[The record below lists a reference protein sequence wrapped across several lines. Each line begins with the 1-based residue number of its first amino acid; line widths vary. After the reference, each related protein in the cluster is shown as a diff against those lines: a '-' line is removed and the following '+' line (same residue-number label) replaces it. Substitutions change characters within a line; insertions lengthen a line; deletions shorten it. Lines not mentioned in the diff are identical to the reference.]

1 MRIFAIVLLVAL
13 LALQYRLW
21 FSDSGVREL
30 GRLERAVAA
39 QQQEN
44 AELKARNAQL
54 AAEVLDLKQGMAAVE
69 ERARSDLGMI
79 GANES
84 FYQVVPPDPAGV
96 APATPAPT
104 PAPSHQASAR

>member
-1 MRIFAIVLLVAL
+1 MRIFAIVLFVAL
-13 LALQYRLW
+13 LLLQYRLW

-30 GRLERAVAA
+30 GRLEQAVAA

-84 FYQVVPPDPAGV
+84 FYQVVPADPAG
-96 APATPAPT
+96 AASSAPAPT
-104 PAPSHQASAR
+104 PPPSQQASAR

>member
-13 LALQYRLW
+13 LLVQYRLW
-21 FSDSGVREL
+21 FSDSGVSEL
-30 GRLERAVAA
+30 GRLERSVAT

-84 FYQVVPPDPAGV
+84 FYQVVPPDPAG
-96 APATPAPT
+96 ATPSAPT
-104 PAPSHQASAR
+104 SPPSQQASAR